1 MKPRVKLF
9 QKIFC
14 RPFWQSLLAVITYTI
29 LCSGAFAQE
38 NVTSAYAEYNG
49 AFVFYL
55 ENDVFNN
62 TDRYYTNGVK
72 LLWISGD
79 LNNYS
84 EDKRL
89 PAWSRDK
96 IESLPVVNKEKTI
109 KNIALS
115 FGQNIYTPM
124 DISRSDLIE
133 DDRPYAGYT
142 YLGIALHSR
151 SSDSLDTLEFDI
163 GIVGPDSYAKD
174 VQVKVHNIIESED
187 PKGWNHQL
195 KNEPVLNIIY
205 EKKYRL
211 FHLGFGESPEFDF
224 ISHIG
229 GAAGNAYTYLNF
241 GFETRL
247 GINLPFD
254 FGTGLIRPAGDSSI
268 PSVHKG
274 KSPFGFH
281 IFGAVDSRT
290 MFRNIFLD
298 GNTFTDS
305 HEVNKKTLVSDI
317 TVGACMQFRSLKITY
332 SHVYRTK
339 EFESQRDAQIFGSIS
354 ISYLF

>member
-9 QKIFC
+9 QNICYRLFY
-14 RPFWQSLLAVITYTI
+14 QSLLLVISSTI
-29 LCSGAFAQE
+29 FSSSAFAQE
-38 NVTSAYAEYNG
+38 NVTPEYDG

-55 ENDVFNN
+55 ENDSINH

-79 LNNYS
+79 LNNYN

-89 PAWSRDK
+89 PDWSNNK
-96 IESLPVVNKEKTI
+96 LGTLPVVNKDESV

-115 FGQNIYTPM
+115 FGQNIYTPR
-124 DISRSDLIE
+124 DTSRSDLIE

-142 YLGIALHSR
+142 YFGIALHSR
-151 SSDSLDTLEFDI
+151 PADSLDTLEFDI
-163 GIVGPDSYAKD
+163 GIVGPDSYAKQ
-174 VQVKVHNIIESED
+174 VQEKVHNLIESHA
-187 PKGWNHQL
+187 PKGWHHQL

-205 EKKYRL
+205 ERKYRL
-211 FHLGFGESPEFDF
+211 FNLGFGESPNFDF

-229 GAAGNAYTYLNF
+229 GAVGNAYTYLNF

-254 FGTGLIRPAGDSSI
+254 FGSGLIRPAGDSSI

-290 MFRNIFLD
+290 MFHNIFLD

-305 HEVNKKTLVSDI
+305 HDVNKKTLVADI
-317 TVGACMQFRSLKITY
+317 MAGACMQFRSFKITY

-339 EFESQRDAQIFGSIS
+339 EFKTQGDAQIFGSIS
-354 ISYLF
+354 LAYLF